1 MSAKPIRRFTPSS
14 AACPVGH
21 IRLNVIYTCA
31 EEFNLRAS
39 NGYRLTVFA
48 EAPDGGGTAAQ
59 RHEPVE
65 VEVSGSHASV
75 NYLGHG
81 TVGPDRI
88 HASFG
93 QLGVISVRFRPSGR
107 HRRVKIPKRCLR
119 HRPPVVFARLGTF
132 VGTIRFR
139 GERGYTKVVARR
151 AQGGIGDPLAISTK
165 KLQCEEPTRP
175 SESQDL
181 LLSASEPHGAIGFS
195 AFAEAGQPAA
205 SASSTLLPRGYERFF
220 LASAVEGN
228 RTLMILRFVGT
239 RGPAA
244 DFTSDASLDS
254 ATITPPA
261 PFSGTATFQRN
272 PDGSTSWT
280 GSLSV
285 SMPGLG
291 RVSLA
296 SSRFTAKFNTVQ
308 KRLEEPIAK

>member
-1 MSAKPIRRFTPSS
+1 MLRYTGLQGSSACGRRRRVPFVLACLALFALPASVSAKPIRRFTPSS

-107 HRRVKIPKRCLR
+107 HRRGNIPPN
-119 HRPPVVFARLGTF
+119 RPPS
-132 VGTIRFR
+132 
-139 GERGYTKVVARR
+139 
-151 AQGGIGDPLAISTK
+151 P
-165 KLQCEEPTRP
+165 P
-175 SESQDL
+175 
-181 LLSASEPHGAIGFS
+181 
-195 AFAEAGQPAA
+195 
-205 SASSTLLPRGYERFF
+205 PRGF
-220 LASAVEGN
+220 
-228 RTLMILRFVGT
+228 
-239 RGPAA
+239 P
-244 DFTSDASLDS
+244 
-254 ATITPPA
+254 
-261 PFSGTATFQRN
+261 
-272 PDGSTSWT
+272 
-280 GSLSV
+280 
-285 SMPGLG
+285 
-291 RVSLA
+291 
-296 SSRFTAKFNTVQ
+296 
-308 KRLEEPIAK
+308 